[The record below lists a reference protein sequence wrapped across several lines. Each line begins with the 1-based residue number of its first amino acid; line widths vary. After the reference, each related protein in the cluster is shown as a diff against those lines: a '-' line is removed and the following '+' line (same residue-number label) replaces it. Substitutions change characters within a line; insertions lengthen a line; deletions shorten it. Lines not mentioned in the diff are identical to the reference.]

1 MRIAN
6 GLPQDKLHMY
16 LKSMHSGKEHPP
28 KAHKMRKTYA
38 SNLNA
43 NGVPLD
49 RIREMLEPV

>member
-1 MRIAN
+1 MGIAN